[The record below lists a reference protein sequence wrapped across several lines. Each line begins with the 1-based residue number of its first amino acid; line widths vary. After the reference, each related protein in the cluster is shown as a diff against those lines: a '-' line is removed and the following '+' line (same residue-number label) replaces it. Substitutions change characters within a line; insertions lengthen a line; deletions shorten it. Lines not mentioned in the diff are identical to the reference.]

1 MIVGHCDGRR
11 AAYHLR
17 PVASRDNPVLFVY
30 GSLKRG
36 GRHHAELRGAPFLGE
51 ASTAPGYALE
61 ELGEYVALVPRPHAL
76 GSVPGEV
83 YQVDAELLAWL
94 DEFEGP
100 DYRRALIELVPRGEP
115 AELRAAHQTADPAE
129 RSEADETMGRF
140 GLAYLRR
147 TR

>member
-1 MIVGHCDGRR
+1 MIVCHCDGRR

-17 PVASRDNPVLFVY
+17 TVESRGNPALFVY

-36 GRHHAELRGAPFLGE
+36 GRHHAELRGATFLGE

-61 ELGEYVALVPRPHAL
+61 ELKLAGVDYVALVKGPRSL

-83 YQVDAELLAWL
+83 FQVDAELLALL

-100 DYRRALIELVPRGEP
+100 EYRRALIELEFHGPRF
-115 AELRAAHQTADPAE
+115 A
-129 RSEADETMGRF
+129 
-140 GLAYLRR
+140 LAYVRR

>member
-1 MIVGHCDGRR
+1 MIVVCHCDGRR

-17 PVASRDNPVLFVY
+17 TVESRGNPALFVY

-36 GRHHAELRGAPFLGE
+36 GCHHTELRGAPFLGE

-61 ELGEYVALVPRPHAL
+61 ELQLAGVEYVALVPRPRSP
-76 GSVPGEV
+76 GTVSGEV
-83 YQVDAELLAWL
+83 FQVDVELLALL

-100 DYRRALIELVPRGEP
+100 EYRRALIELEFP
-115 AELRAAHQTADPAE
+115 
-129 RSEADETMGRF
+129 GRRF
-140 GLAYLRR
+140 ALAYLRR